1 MATITGPQQKYF
13 LILISALKI
22 FFLMGMSSHLSKLLI
37 VFTELVQLPRP
48 VTSKQTVIGIISGI
62 SGMFFFNILLIN

>member
-1 MATITGPQQKYF
+1 
-13 LILISALKI
+13 
-22 FFLMGMSSHLSKLLI
+22 MGMSSHLSKLLI

-62 SGMFFFNILLIN
+62 SGMFFLIFC